1 MFIDRL
7 VALHVE
13 GGHKLSNKKFAA
25 IFVYG
30 DTNVEESGVQHAINS
45 IKHMIRYMKGETIG
59 IVHGTA
65 NDIGDAEKNTKLVT
79 EVHELATK
87 ISNTS

>member
-1 MFIDRL
+1 M
-7 VALHVE
+7 ALHVE
-13 GGHKLSNKKFAA
+13 GGHKLDRKQFAA

-45 IKHMIRYMKGETIG
+45 IKHLIRYMKGETVG

-65 NDIGDAEKNTKLVT
+65 NDIGDAEKNTRLVDA
-79 EVHELATK
+79 VHELAIK
-87 ISNTS
+87 ICDSS